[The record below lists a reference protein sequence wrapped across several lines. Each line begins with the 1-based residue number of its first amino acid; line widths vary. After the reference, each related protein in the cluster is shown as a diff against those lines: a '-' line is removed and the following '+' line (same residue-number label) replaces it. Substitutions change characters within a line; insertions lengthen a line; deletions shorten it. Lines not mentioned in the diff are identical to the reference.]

1 MLRLNEEIMLHELMK
16 LSGIIW
22 KKAELRGDF
31 EKFYLK
37 VFEKFISLEEIDE
50 TILEVLG
57 DVGG

>member
-1 MLRLNEEIMLHELMK
+1 MLHELMK